1 MNHQNLTQAP
11 DEEIGT
17 WGHVADLLIV
27 SGILTVLILGSSVFL
42 LTMAY
47 LLF

>member
-1 MNHQNLTQAP
+1 MNNQHFTQTP
-11 DEEIGT
+11 DDEIGT

-27 SGILTVLILGSSVFL
+27 SGILTILILCSSAFL

>member
-1 MNHQNLTQAP
+1 MNNQHFTQAP
-11 DEEIGT
+11 DDEIGT

-27 SGILTVLILGSSVFL
+27 SGLLTVLILGSSAFL
-42 LTMAY
+42 LALGF